1 MRPTPNS
8 TRRSILGGAAAI
20 VALLGARRVDAA
32 PTDDD
37 IVEAVEKLNASL
49 MARSGCKW
57 EYLIQGSMIC
67 LVQRG
72 GEA

>member
-1 MRPTPNS
+1 MRTTPNS

-20 VALLGARRVDAA
+20 VALLGARRVDA
-32 PTDDD
+32 DD